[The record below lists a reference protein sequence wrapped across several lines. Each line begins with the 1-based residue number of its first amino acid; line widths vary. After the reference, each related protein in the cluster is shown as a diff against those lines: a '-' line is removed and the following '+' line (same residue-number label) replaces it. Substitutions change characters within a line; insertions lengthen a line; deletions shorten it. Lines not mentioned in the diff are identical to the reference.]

1 MAVRKADKLNKEIQ
15 KLEKE
20 AAELARDYSIL
31 QVQTQTMIGKQSTV
45 GMLLDRFGGSIGKSV
60 ASAMAQLDDAKKLQV
75 LKKKQL
81 QVAESQL
88 ATEQKK
94 LELAKFEEKQAN
106 TAANSAKRKI
116 ASLERK
122 KTAAGGALPSIADE
136 LQLNNLKASLPG
148 LQANANALTAASKSA
163 QNAVIA
169 QQGQVSIISASM
181 GSLPFSK
188 LKIGMDILITVIG
201 NVWDA
206 LKQFV
211 NNVRELQKQ
220 LGVSTG
226 VGAFLETKSVGARLS
241 GVSKEEFFGA
251 ISGFGQEFGGVLA
264 PEAANAI
271 GKEMRRYGVSAQQ
284 LAAMRRTFLTIAS
297 GDASRAKDIEN
308 RFKKQIE
315 SAGMTRIDAA
325 DIISKN
331 SELFARN
338 GVRFQDAFIRA
349 AIESKKIGVELSK
362 VSQFGDNLVNDFE
375 GFLTGF
381 AELGAMGLGFDTSRL
396 AEIAVSGDDAA
407 LFNELRSQL
416 RGMGKDI
423 NKLDRPTRLSLESAI
438 GMPISEL
445 QRLAG
450 VAAGSGEKT
459 MTAEELQAE
468 TNSKLGGLVDAIDRL
483 ILALNILTDP
493 VAALAYYFTKG
504 AEKGAAEINKGNKIS
519 GSIIGGLPG
528 ALTGAAGMSA
538 ALLAAGIL
546 GAPLTGGASLALVA
560 GATALGGGYG
570 AYKTN
575 ELAKQ
580 TKGDDVVSMPGYGKR
595 TLVTPSGA
603 IALNDKDK
611 IIAYADDFAGNMKL
625 PYGSIMDK
633 FKQFADYGPIAEA
646 LKDPSA
652 RNRFFKNT
660 LPYLTNKATL
670 GSIFPNATKGF
681 DLTKSVSTIFGT
693 TSKFGSLPTKYLMQ
707 NFGRLPLVGS
717 LISGGLTGK
726 EEYDNT
732 GSMSRAL
739 LRGGL
744 NVGGG
749 ILGSTLGAFGGPVG
763 AALGGLGGSNLGDG
777 VFNLLA
783 NPSALKEK
791 ALGLAGKIPGVGG
804 LIEKFAG
811 GGISKMASGFLGKFG
826 GGVASN
832 LLGGLGTGGIGGM
845 LSLASPLLSKIPGV
859 GKVLGS
865 ISNAP
870 SKLMSGAMKKLGG
883 LFGKKKKPST
893 PSLPQGAS
901 VLSQFEGIDEDS
913 AALLMGSPMM
923 ANADALMAGGMVDPR
938 VFSGFG
944 GNSGQNSQ
952 QQVKVV
958 QDPELKQTI
967 ENAIK
972 AGMANIGLH
981 MDGTKVAQLIAGNMQ
996 GASTF
1001 GVLTR

>member
-1 MAVRKADKLNKEIQ
+1 MANDREMDRLQRSARQLADAYSLASAQVYAGLQKQREVVSIISKIGGSLIGNLASTISDFNETKKLNN
-15 KLEKE
+15 
-20 AAELARDYSIL
+20 
-31 QVQTQTMIGKQSTV
+31 
-45 GMLLDRFGGSIGKSV
+45 
-60 ASAMAQLDDAKKLQV
+60 
-75 LKKKQL
+75 LKKQQL
-81 QVAESQL
+81 RVLESQL
-88 ATEQKK
+88 AIEQRK
-94 LELAKFEEKQAN
+94 LQQAQRAYN
-106 TAANSAKRKI
+106 DNKAEFDEYKRLRAKRI
-116 ASLERK
+116 ATARTGGLSLMEEVRYHQL
-122 KTAAGGALPSIADE
+122 ARNAQSLRANDRVLSAE
-136 LQLNNLKASLPG
+136 LQGQSSQVVG
-148 LQANANALTAASKSA
+148 A
-163 QNAVIA
+163 QNAITSV
-169 QQGQVSIISASM
+169 ASSM
-181 GSLPFSK
+181 ANIPLQAFA
-188 LKIGMDILITVIG
+188 IGMGLAVTAIKAVY
-201 NVWDA
+201 NA
-206 LKQFV
+206 LAEFV
-211 NNVRELQKQ
+211 NNIRQLQKE

-338 GVRFQDAFIRA
+338 GVRFQDAFVRA

-450 VAAGSGEKT
+450 VAAGSGEET
-459 MTAEELQAE
+459 MTAEELTRE
-468 TNSKLGGLVDAIDRL
+468 TNSALGTLTDAIDRL

-528 ALTGAAGMSA
+528 ALTGAAGMSGLL
-538 ALLAAGIL
+538 LLAGLL
-546 GAPLTGGASLALVA
+546 GAPITGGLSLAAVA
-560 GATALGGGYG
+560 GATAIGGGYG
-570 AYKTN
+570 AYKAN

-633 FKQFADYGPIAEA
+633 FKQFAEYGPIVES
-646 LKDPSA
+646 LKDPTA

-670 GSIFPNATKGF
+670 GNVFPNASKGV
-681 DLTKSVSTIFGT
+681 DLLRTVQTPFGT
-693 TSKFGSLPTKYLMQ
+693 VGKYSNLFTKYASQ
-707 NFGRLPLVGS
+707 NLQRVPLLGS
-717 LISGGLTGK
+717 LISGGMSGLD
-726 EEYDNT
+726 EYKNT
-732 GSMSRAL
+732 GSMTRGMV
-739 LRGGL
+739 RGGL
-744 NVGGG
+744 NIAGG
-749 ILGSTLGAFGGPVG
+749 IAGSGLGGFMGGPVG
-763 AALGGLGGSNLGDG
+763 AALGGMGGSNLGDG

-791 ALGLAGKIPGVGG
+791 ALGLATKIPGVGG

-811 GGISKMASGFLGKFG
+811 GGIGKMASGFLGKFG

-865 ISNAP
+865 LSNAP

-913 AALLMGSPMM
+913 ASLLMGSPMM

-944 GNSGQNSQ
+944 RTQGQQ
-952 QQVKVV
+952 AQQVQVV

-981 MDGTKVAQLIAGNMQ
+981 MDGTKVAQIISSNMQ

-1001 GVLTR
+1001 GVLTK